1 MQLKGV
7 ADSANAYIVFG
18 DGDTTK
24 LGRSGTGPL
33 TYAGDFEAT
42 GNVLAVDIEATS
54 NVTAGNL
61 ILSTWSMF
69 ANIDG
74 LYATD
79 GSNTYSINLTQL

>member
-18 DGDTTK
+18 DSDTNA

-33 TYAGDFEAT
+33 TYDGDFEAS
-42 GNVLAVDIEATS
+42 G
-54 NVTAGNL
+54 NVTANN
-61 ILSTWSMF
+61 IVLSTWSMF
-69 ANIDG
+69 ANVDG

-79 GSNTYSINLTQL
+79 GSNTYSINMTQL